1 MSYEDELRDWMEQEG
16 IDQYDPEDVFTLV
29 TIMPERRIKVTAYLE
44 DKDGNR
50 VSLKDMGVQVLDYI
64 NRHLKD
70 RSATPV
76 NSQIFPLISQF
87 MVSIVPRATDFPVA
101 DFMFTAP
108 ALREGLIKFG
118 FSTFLLAQ
126 YLQQHKLKIVTEEE
140 ELSEEQIEEY
150 YRRAREAEDK
160 LRRALGIAGEDDEP
174 GRAER

>member
-16 IDQYDPEDVFTLV
+16 MGEYDPEDVFSLV

-64 NRHLKD
+64 HKHLKNRD
-70 RSATPV
+70 ATAV
-76 NSQIFPLISQF
+76 NSQIFPLVSQF
-87 MVSIVPRATDFPVA
+87 MVSIVPRATGFSVA

-108 ALREGLIKFG
+108 ALREGLTKFG
-118 FSTFLLAQ
+118 LSAFFLSQ
-126 YLQQHKLKIVTEEE
+126 YIQQHKLKIVTEEE
-140 ELSEEQIEEY
+140 ELSEEQIQDY

-160 LRRALGIAGEDDEP
+160 LRRALGIEGEDDES
-174 GRAER
+174 GGIEK